1 MRHFIEDSI
10 RNREIDEFL
19 AKELER
25 SGFGGVEVAKTPLG
39 TRVIIYAT
47 RPGIVIGRRG
57 TNIRELSRILEEK
70 FKLPNP
76 QIAVSEIEV
85 PELNARVMSHQ
96 IADALQRGIHFRRTC
111 FWALNQITR
120 AGAVGVEIIIRG
132 KLTSQRHRYE
142 KYLAGYFPR
151 SGDPALKNT
160 RVSVVSVQLKQG
172 MIGVNVRIV
181 PPGVSFPDQV
191 KLRPSVVVEGETI
204 REKEAVPPGEEAVAS
219 VETAAE
225 EDEANPVAAE
235 GKGDS

>member
-1 MRHFIEDSI
+1 
-10 RNREIDEFL
+10 L
-19 AKELER
+19 GKELER
-25 SGFGGVEVAKTPLG
+25 SGFGGADVARTPLG

-57 TNIRELSRILEEK
+57 TNIRELARVLEEK

-85 PELNARVMSHQ
+85 PELNPRVMAHQ
-96 IADALQRGIHFRRTC
+96 IADALQRGIHFRRTG

-120 AGAVGVEIIIRG
+120 AGAVGVEIIVRG

-142 KYLAGYFPR
+142 KYHAGYLPR

-172 MIGVNVRIV
+172 MIGISVRIV
-181 PPGVSFPDQV
+181 PPGAIFPDQV
-191 KLRPSVVVEGETI
+191 KLRPSVVVEGKTI
-204 REKEAVPPGEEAVAS
+204 PEEEGLPASGEASAAVEPKEEEES
-219 VETAAE
+219 GDEAAE
-225 EDEANPVAAE
+225 D
-235 GKGDS
+235 KGDS